1 MTNAVQR
8 YKNAL
13 KRTNFVSLFAYFH
26 TFYYFCRGF
35 IADRLQIDS
44 TNIINNTN
52 MSVPKFLPS
61 ILAISIHKGE
71 FCYCTGLS
79 PYKLKQV
86 IKQHEQQLKRLG
98 YSKYDKILMPNVTM
112 YLLQVTGLAID
123 TDRLAECMGVFTR

>member
-1 MTNAVQR
+1 VTNAVQR
-8 YKNAL
+8 YKIRIIL
-13 KRTNFVSLFAYFH
+13 TKFVSLFAYFH
-26 TFYYFCRGF
+26 TFYYFCRGLS
-35 IADRLQIDS
+35 ADSSQIDS
-44 TNIINNTN
+44 TNTINNAN